1 MSAKS
6 KNVLE
11 ILQTNIS
18 HRDYLTLR
26 RRLKAFL
33 HRLRLSQNFIHG
45 IVSNGNVNTQ
55 IRDLDSYA
63 NEYFSQQTKI
73 VERFSEVAPG
83 NLRKSV
89 TAIQKELLKL
99 TYIFTQERLGNKRSL

>member
-1 MSAKS
+1 MTQSFPPPPSALS
-6 KNVLE
+6 KLYPW
-11 ILQTNIS
+11 L
-18 HRDYLTLR
+18 
-26 RRLKAFL
+26 
-33 HRLRLSQNFIHG
+33 
-45 IVSNGNVNTQ
+45 VSNGNVNTQ
-55 IRDLDSYA
+55 IQDLDSYA